1 MAILVTGAGG
11 FLGRVVCARL
21 REENAA
27 FAGTDQGRPEGTG
40 EAWRPCDVTDRGA
53 VVQLFQNRRI
63 EAVIHL
69 AGMLPS
75 ACAADPG
82 AATRVNITG
91 SLNVLEAAAE
101 AGVRRFVFGSSMSV
115 YGAGGDG
122 KPLTEDAP
130 ACPTDVYGAGKRY
143 VEIYGEA
150 IARRRGFA
158 FAALRIATVVGPGA
172 RRTASPWRSEIF
184 EKPAGGER
192 QRITIPFPEGAVLSM
207 VHLEDAAGMLI
218 LLAGRDAL
226 PRGVYNTPAE
236 NWTAGEIKRVV
247 EALDQRV
254 TVELDAASQRAAP
267 PAADGAAFVHDFGWR
282 APSLAGRLAEAVRR
296 RTCLLE

>member
-11 FLGRVVCARL
+11 FLGRVVCGQL

-27 FAGTDQGRPEGTG
+27 FAGTDRGCPDEAG
-40 EAWRPCDVTDRGA
+40 EAWHPCDVTDREA
-53 VVQLFQNRRI
+53 VVQLFQDRRI

-75 ACAADPG
+75 ACRADPG
-82 AATRVNITG
+82 AATRVNIAG

-101 AGVRRFVFGSSMSV
+101 AGVRRFVFGSSVSV

-122 KPLTEDAP
+122 KPLSEDAP
-130 ACPTDVYGAGKRY
+130 ACPTDVYGVGKRY
-143 VEIYGEA
+143 VEIYGET
-150 IARRRGFA
+150 IARRRGFS

-184 EKPAGGER
+184 EKPASGGR
-192 QRITIPFPEGAVLSM
+192 QRITIPFPEDAVLSM
-207 VHLEDAAGMLI
+207 VHVEDAARMLI
-218 LLAGRDAL
+218 LLAGQDAG
-226 PRGVYNTPAE
+226 PREVYNTPAE

-247 EALDQRV
+247 EALDHRV
-254 TVELDAASQRAAP
+254 TVELHPASQRAAP
-267 PAADGAAFVHDFGWR
+267 PVADGAAFAHDFGWR
-282 APSLAGRLAEAVRR
+282 APRLAGRLAEAVRR
-296 RTCLLE
+296 RACLLE